1 MDQTTYASVRNSTA
15 GKKSR
20 IDAVDIAR
28 GLALLAMA
36 IYHLS
41 WDLFW
46 FRLVDWDVARGAGW
60 RTFAVAIAASFIFLV
75 GVSLVLAHARSFRWK
90 AIFIRF
96 GKIALAAGA
105 VTIGTWYAL
114 GDQFVRF
121 GILHCIALSSL
132 LALPFLRFPIFGA
145 VAATAF
151 VFSMPFWARA
161 EVFNDPALLWTGLA
175 TAPPPAVDYVPMV
188 PWFGFVLTGI
198 ALARIG
204 KSFGLF
210 DFLARWQARNVVWR
224 GFAFAGRHSLAV
236 YLLHQPL
243 LYGLVWS
250 MIALGLTNSPAEID
264 FTDNCRMSCSVSH
277 DDADCKKICRCTL
290 NTMKNEGTWVGLLA
304 NPQDDRLT
312 TRMRDTYAMCE
323 AREFSR

>member
-1 MDQTTYASVRNSTA
+1 MDQTAYASVRNSA
-15 GKKSR
+15 AEKKSR

-36 IYHLS
+36 VYHLS

-60 RTFAVAIAASFIFLV
+60 RAFAVAIAASFIFLV
-75 GVSLVLAHARSFRWK
+75 GVSLVLAHPKSFHWK
-90 AIFIRF
+90 AIFTRF

-105 VTIGTWYAL
+105 VTLGTWYAL

-132 LALPFLRFPIFGA
+132 LALPFLRLPI
-145 VAATAF
+145 VVTIAAAAF
-151 VFSMPFWARA
+151 VFSMPFWARGD
-161 EVFNDPALLWTGLA
+161 VFNDPALIWTGLA

-188 PWFGFVLTGI
+188 PWFGIVLTGI
-198 ALARIG
+198 VLARLG
-204 KSFGLF
+204 KVFGLF
-210 DFLARWQARNVVWR
+210 AFLARRQARNAVWR
-224 GFAFAGRHSLAV
+224 GFAFAGRHSLPV
-236 YLLHQPL
+236 YLLHQPI
-243 LYGLVWS
+243 LYGLVWAA
-250 MIALGLTNSPAEID
+250 IALGLTSSPAEID
-264 FTDNCRMSCSVSH
+264 FTDNCRMSCSVAH
-277 DDADCKKICRCTL
+277 EDAECKQICRCTL
-290 NTMKNEGTWVGLLA
+290 NTMKDEGTWAGLLA

-323 AREFSR
+323 AREIIR